1 MGKKRI
7 NQLLDQLHTN
17 HEADL
22 KNAAQI
28 FTVAQVAV
36 NQLSQQAETAP
47 LALPSLRF
55 QAPTVLDQATLKQR
69 YSSFNGC
76 RKAAQQLG
84 VRFHRTPTWAQLVV
98 AFSYFDA
105 LQNLVYDYTNAFPN
119 ANLQNITMAFQL
131 KNSGVED

>member
-17 HEADL
+17 HQAEL

-36 NQLSQQAETAP
+36 NHLSEQAASISV
-47 LALPSLRF
+47 ALPVSRF
-55 QAPTVLDQATLKQR
+55 QPPPAVDQAALKQR
-69 YSSFNGC
+69 YGSFNEC
-76 RKAAQQLG
+76 RKAARQRGIQ
-84 VRFHRTPTWAQLVV
+84 FHCNPTWAQLVI

-105 LQNLVYDYTNAFPN
+105 LQSLVQDYTTMFPN
-119 ANLQNITMAFQL
+119 ANLQNITMAFKL
-131 KNSGVED
+131 KNDGVED